1 MSMTVKQHR
10 PEAIA
15 RQALVG
21 VVVAMT
27 GLLWSGF
34 AQAALTWKWGYTG
47 AGVDAWGTMTT
58 TDVADSEG
66 FFEITG
72 ITGVRNGDAIIS
84 LQPTGTSIPGNEP
97 FVVDNLIKA
106 SGELS
111 GDGFGYG
118 TQSGSFAN
126 VFFADWASPAG
137 VIEFATRP
145 SAQATSE
152 LPVTFRFVS
161 SVRPSRLQQLA
172 DWCFLRGADASMQL
186 GKYAVALIWRA

>member
-1 MSMTVKQHR
+1 MTVKQR
-10 PEAIA
+10 RSEAA
-15 RQALVG
+15 SLQALVAA
-21 VVVAMT
+21 VVAVA
-27 GLLWSGF
+27 GLLGAGVARADLVWE
-34 AQAALTWKWGYTG
+34 WGYTG

-58 TDVADSEG
+58 ADSPNSEG
-66 FFEITG
+66 FFEITD

-126 VFFADWASPAG
+126 VFFADWSSPPG
-137 VIEFATRP
+137 VVEFATRP
-145 SAQATSE
+145 SEQFTSE
-152 LPVTFRFVS
+152 LAVAFRFAP
-161 SVRPSRLQQLA
+161 SVPEPST
-172 DWCFLRGADASMQL
+172 
-186 GKYAVALIWRA
+186 VALAAIGGLVLFARRRDGRATR